1 LDDAVSRTKNK
12 VDHVTGQ
19 RGFSMLEVLI
29 SMVVLTIGLIGLLS
43 VFAFSLS
50 TTQTAKQDQIAKQL
64 ASEAMESV
72 FTARDTANVVFDQIQ
87 NVGTG
92 TGIFA
97 QGYQPINNAGNDA
110 ILGTG
115 DDATAGLQTMKM
127 PGPDGIMGT
136 ADDISISLAN
146 YRRQIAIAPV
156 LDATNTQVSNLRQV
170 TVTVQYS
177 IPSGVRKSFV
187 LTGFISQ
194 YR

>member
-1 LDDAVSRTKNK
+1 MNPQNTSRTKR
-12 VDHVTGQ
+12 Q

-29 SMVVLTIGLIGLLS
+29 SMVVLTIGLVGLLS
-43 VFAFSLS
+43 VFAVSLS
-50 TTQTAKQDQIAKQL
+50 TTQSAKQDQIAKQL

-72 FTARDTANVVFDQIQ
+72 FTARDTANVIFDQIQ

-97 QGYQPINNAGNDA
+97 QGFQAIYNAGNDG
-110 ILGTG
+110 IIGTG
-115 DDATAGLQTMKM
+115 DDALAGMQTMKL

-136 ADDISISLAN
+136 VDDISISLAN
-146 YRRQIAIAPV
+146 YRRQIAITPV
-156 LDATNTQVSNLRQV
+156 LDATNTPVSNLRQV

-177 IPSGVRKSFV
+177 IPSGVRKNFV